1 MSRLAIEIG
10 GTFTDV
16 MWLEDDGRLR
26 THKTPSTP
34 ADPAAAV
41 FTALEEIGLDPA
53 AERLG
58 AFVHGSTVATNAVLT
73 RRGARAGLLVTR
85 GFRDLLALQRQLR
98 ANVYD
103 PFPRKPE
110 PVIPGRLVREVPE
123 RLDHRGAVL
132 EPLDEDALLA
142 GVRELVEDHAVE
154 SLALCLLHAYRNP
167 VHERRALQLIA
178 GAYPDLPVM
187 ASSDV
192 LPVFRE
198 YERASAT
205 AICAYI
211 VPRVRAYLERL
222 DRRFR
227 AGSTPM
233 FIMQSSGGVLPPE
246 GIARR
251 PIELLESGPAAGVTA
266 ALAVA
271 ERLGDAHAITLDMGG
286 TSTDVCLITGGRAEQ
301 SSEREIDGLPLGI
314 PSLDI
319 VNVGAGGG
327 SLGFVDPGGMLQVG
341 PDSAGADPGPA
352 CYGRGGDRPALTDAL
367 VALGWLRPE
376 AFLGGTMPLET
387 AAAERALRTLD
398 GEPEATAAAL
408 VRIAVAHIARAVSQV
423 SVQRGRDP
431 RDHAIY
437 AYGGMGPVVA
447 ALAAEDLRVTR
458 VVVPVHPGLFSALGL
473 LLADLKRT
481 YEQTRILALHDGGE
495 HAVRDA
501 FAELEA
507 QAAAELT
514 GYGVAAEAIRYD
526 HTLTMR
532 YQGQGFELA
541 VPVERERISLRYL
554 VDEFHAAHRAAY
566 GDAVPA
572 NVVEVVTLRVEAVVG
587 RGGGAIGAAPAGA
600 GGEAM
605 MRPIVWD
612 GARRDCRFV
621 ARAALPAGALLDGPA
636 IIEEPTATTLV
647 PPGWRGTL
655 AEDGSL
661 VLERT

>member
-16 MWLEDDGRLR
+16 MWLQDGGRLR

-34 ADPAAAV
+34 DDPAAAV

-85 GFRDLLALQRQLR
+85 GFRDVLALQRQLR

-110 PVIPGRLVREVPE
+110 PVIPGRLTREVAE
-123 RLDHRGAVL
+123 RLDHRGEVL
-132 EPLDEDALLA
+132 EPLDEDRLLA
-142 GVRELVEDHAVE
+142 GVRELVEDHGVE

-167 VHERRALQLIA
+167 VHERRALEVIA

-211 VPRVRAYLERL
+211 VPRVRDYLERL

-227 AGSTPM
+227 AGATPM

-327 SLGFVDPGGMLQVG
+327 SLGFVDAGGMLQVG

-352 CYGRGGDRPALTDAL
+352 CYGRGGERPALTDAL

-376 AFLGGTMPLET
+376 AFLGGAMPLDAAAAARALGEAPETT
-387 AAAERALRTLD
+387 AAAM
-398 GEPEATAAAL
+398 

-431 RDHAIY
+431 RGYAIY
-437 AYGGMGPVVA
+437 AYGGMGPMVA
-447 ALAAEDLRVTR
+447 ALAAEDLRVGR

-481 YEQTRILALHDGGE
+481 YEQTRIMALRDGGE
-495 HAVRDA
+495 RAVADA
-501 FAELEA
+501 FAGLEA
-507 QAAAELT
+507 QAAAELA
-514 GYGVAAEAIRYD
+514 GYGVAPEAIRYD

-541 VPVERERISLRYL
+541 VPVERERISLPYL

-572 NVVEVVTLRVEAVVG
+572 NVVEVVTLRVEAVAA
-587 RGGGAIGAAPAGA
+587 RGGGVLDDAPAGA
-600 GGEAM
+600 AGEDAT
-605 MRPIVWD
+605 RPIVWD
-612 GARRDCRFV
+612 GERRDCRFV
-621 ARAALPAGALLDGPA
+621 ARSGLGAGAVLDGPA
-636 IIEEPTATTLV
+636 IVEEPTATTLV
-647 PPGWRGTL
+647 APGWRATV
-655 AEDGSL
+655 ADDGSL
-661 VLERT
+661 MLERT

>member
-1 MSRLAIEIG
+1 
-10 GTFTDV
+10 
-16 MWLEDDGRLR
+16 
-26 THKTPSTP
+26 
-34 ADPAAAV
+34 
-41 FTALEEIGLDPA
+41 
-53 AERLG
+53 
-58 AFVHGSTVATNAVLT
+58 VATNAVLT
-73 RRGARAGLLVTR
+73 RRGARAGLLVTH
-85 GFRDLLALQRQLR
+85 GFRDVLALQRQLR

-110 PVIPGRLVREVPE
+110 PVIPGRLVREVAE
-123 RLDHRGAVL
+123 RLDHRGEVL
-132 EPLDEDALLA
+132 EPLDEDRLLA
-142 GVRELVEDHAVE
+142 DVRDLVEDEGVE

-167 VHERRALQLIA
+167 VHERRALELIA
-178 GAYPDLPVM
+178 GAYPSLPVM

-211 VPRVRAYLERL
+211 VPRVRDYLERL

-227 AGSTPM
+227 VGATPM

-271 ERLGDAHAITLDMGG
+271 ERLGDANAITLDMGG

-327 SLGFVDPGGMLQVG
+327 SLGFVDAGGMLQVG
-341 PDSAGADPGPA
+341 PDSAGAVPGPA
-352 CYGRGGDRPALTDAL
+352 CYGRGGERPALTDAL

-376 AFLGGTMPLET
+376 AFLGGAMPLDP
-387 AAAERALRTLD
+387 AAADRALRTL
-398 GEPEATAAAL
+398 GEPEATAAGL

-431 RDHAIY
+431 RGYAIY

-447 ALAAEDLRVTR
+447 ALAAEDLRVGR

-481 YEQTRILALHDGGE
+481 YEQTRIVPLHDGGDD
-495 HAVRDA
+495 AVRDA
-501 FAELEA
+501 FSALEA
-507 QAAAELT
+507 RAAAELE
-514 GYGVAAEAIRYD
+514 GYGVAPGAIRYA

-541 VPVERERISLRYL
+541 VPVDRERIALSYL
-554 VDEFHAAHRAAY
+554 ADEFHAAHRAAY

-572 NVVEVVTLRVEAVVG
+572 NVVEVVTLRVEAVVA
-587 RGGGAIGAAPAGA
+587 RGGAALDAAPAGA
-600 GGEAM
+600 ADAGTT
-605 MRPIVWD
+605 RPIVWD
-612 GARRDCRFV
+612 GARRDGRFV
-621 ARAALPAGALLDGPA
+621 ARAALPAGAALDGPA
-636 IIEEPTATTLV
+636 IVEEPTATTLV
-647 PPGWRGTL
+647 APGWRATVAG
-655 AEDGSL
+655 DGSL
-661 VLERT
+661 VLERR